1 MALRVRDAGASA
13 KKFADRAAAATPDYK
28 AGIAGAGNA
37 WQANTTASTDNY
49 NAGVQGAISR
59 NAFAKG
65 VTKAGGGYWESRAS
79 TLGANRFADGVRAG
93 QSNYSDGVA
102 PYLDTLSK
110 LNLPARG
117 PKGDPRNL
125 QRAADVATALRLAKT
140 GS

>member
-1 MALRVRDAGASA
+1 MGLRVRDAGSSA

-37 WQANTTASTDNY
+37 WQQNTASATDNY

-59 NAFAKG
+59 NAFQKG
-65 VTKAGGGYWESRAS
+65 VTKSGGGYWEQRAS

-93 QSNYSDGVA
+93 MTNYQEGVA
-102 PYLDTLSK
+102 PYTDVLSK